1 MGWPPDGTSWRLR
14 WCGGGVVTAAV
25 TLSGAGE
32 RGASVRRPTGG
43 RGNGSLGQG
52 TGLRFPSAR
61 AEACPQRGPP
71 LRPSGKGGAATVRMP
86 GSPTQGGLLTSATY
100 CHRRIPF
107 SKGSAPLVSS
117 APYGKHPRGFPGRR
131 CRPHRTRLSFKQPHR
146 GCLNALRFVGL
157 PAVESSSP
165 QVYSYHQFRC
175 DGPSRGPL
183 PPVRYRPEQIPLKK
197 KNDE

>member
-86 GSPTQGGLLTSATY
+86 
-100 CHRRIPF
+100 R
-107 SKGSAPLVSS
+107 
-117 APYGKHPRGFPGRR
+117 
-131 CRPHRTRLSFKQPHR
+131 QPHAR
-146 GCLNALRFVGL
+146 WVSDLRHVLSPPHPLEQGLCAASVVCAIRKTPTGFSRPTMPPAPDPPFVQTTPPRLLERSALCW
-157 PAVESSSP
+157 PAGSRIVEPASVLISP
-165 QVYSYHQFRC
+165 ISVRRPLALGHC
-175 DGPSRGPL
+175 PPSNTAQSKPH
-183 PPVRYRPEQIPLKK
+183 
-197 KNDE
+197 